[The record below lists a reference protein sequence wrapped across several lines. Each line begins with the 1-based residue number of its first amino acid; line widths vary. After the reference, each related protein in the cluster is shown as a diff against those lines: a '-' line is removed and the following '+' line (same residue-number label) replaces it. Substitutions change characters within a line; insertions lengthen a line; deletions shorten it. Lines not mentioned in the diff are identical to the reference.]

1 MLKEDVSLPPFTF
14 YMVKSTYLAYLLRS
28 ECTVYTHLDRIYCQV
43 LFKNTFSCFWSFI
56 YYCFIFFIE
65 KKYLKHQLRGLH
77 VHCALYWF
85 VFHCNNKLILFL
97 NCVCVCFFSLVKFL
111 LNLFQWIDSSSSSF
125 VRFIL
130 GTGDKGGG
138 GGSGGSGTR
147 HPFKGA

>member
-1 MLKEDVSLPPFTF
+1 MKVLPLVQKVLHTHLQRYVERRCFVTTFHILHGEKYIPRLFT
-14 YMVKSTYLAYLLRS
+14 S

-97 NCVCVCFFSLVKFL
+97 NCVCVCVFFSLVKFL
-111 LNLFQWIDSSSSSF
+111 LIIK
-125 VRFIL
+125 FISM
-130 GTGDKGGG
+130 D
-138 GGSGGSGTR
+138 
-147 HPFKGA
+147 